1 MFKIH
6 SSLGEFNTV
15 QQIGQT
21 PEENPQN
28 TCQKKSANPP
38 VKLALTQ
45 TDVRTL
51 TCDSVSRSASNLP
64 AFFREEI
71 LQHFVLSQKYHYTY

>member
-28 TCQKKSANPP
+28 TCQKKIRNSSSKTSAN
-38 VKLALTQ
+38 AN
-45 TDVRTL
+45 R
-51 TCDSVSRSASNLP
+51 RSDTNL
-64 AFFREEI
+64 
-71 LQHFVLSQKYHYTY
+71 